1 MQVNN
6 KICFNEKN
14 IWILNDADNPC
25 FSFFLGITAVP
36 REIETML
43 MRKFVGQIRCVMGDV
58 EVANAQ
64 HTEYTMKSF

>member
-1 MQVNN
+1 MYECMYVKCSLIDPQ
-6 KICFNEKN
+6 
-14 IWILNDADNPC
+14 ILRNLC
-25 FSFFLGITAVP
+25 FSFLLGITAIP

-43 MRKFVGQIRCVMGDV
+43 MRNFVGQIRCVMGDV